1 MDSLEEI
8 RLYAKENFIPIVRDQ
23 TAKELVKLCQSLQPK
38 KILEIGTAI
47 GYSGILMLKSC
58 NAKLHTIEKDEERA
72 EKAKENFQKY
82 AVSDRVIFYLD
93 DAQKVI
99 EELCSKNEKFDL
111 IFLDGAK
118 GQYIKYYPFLKK
130 LLNGG
135 GILFTDN
142 IYLHGFVQTDDK
154 VPHKHRSMVVNLR
167 KFIDTLSQDSD
178 FETQCYD
185 IDDGFSISRLK

>member
-1 MDSLEEI
+1 MDNMDGI
-8 RLYAKENFIPIVRDQ
+8 KAYAKANYIPIVRDQ
-23 TAKELVKLCQSLQPK
+23 TAKRLTELCQSLCPS

-58 NAKLHTIEKDEERA
+58 NAKLHTIEKDEVRA
-72 EKAKENFQKY
+72 EKAKENFKNH
-82 AVSDRVIFYLD
+82 AVNDRVVLYLD

-99 EELCSKNEKFDL
+99 EELCSKNKKFDL

-118 GQYIKYYPFLKK
+118 GQYIKYYPYLKR

-142 IYLHGFVQTDDK
+142 IYLHGFVLAGGE

-167 KFIDTLSQDSD
+167 KYIETLKQDSD
-178 FETQCYD
+178 FETTFYD